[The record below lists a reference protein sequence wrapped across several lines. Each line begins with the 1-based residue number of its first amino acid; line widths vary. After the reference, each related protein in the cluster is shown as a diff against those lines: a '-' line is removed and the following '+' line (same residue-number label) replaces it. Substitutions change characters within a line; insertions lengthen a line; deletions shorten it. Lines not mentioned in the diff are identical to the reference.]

1 MELHFHKYQGTGNDF
16 VLIENLSGNIQL
28 SNEQVKFICNRRFGI
43 GADGLMLLENEPGYD
58 FKMIYYNS
66 DGNLSSMCGN
76 GGRCI
81 TAFAKKLN
89 LIVSKCTFLA
99 IDGPHEATINENNI
113 VSLKMQDVKSIEEGN
128 DYYYL
133 NTGSPHYVKFVEN
146 LKEFDVYNQGKA
158 IRYNDRFAIDGTN
171 VNFIEKS
178 EDSLFVRTYER
189 GVENETFSCGTGVTA
204 AALVAAIS
212 GKSTN
217 KNHCQIKTL
226 GGNLEVSFDKV
237 LEQNFYNIR
246 LIGPANFVYSG
257 TILLND

>member
-1 MELHFHKYQGTGNDF
+1 MLLHFHKYQGTGNDF
-16 VLIENLSGNIQL
+16 ILIDNLSGNIQL
-28 SNEQVKFICNRRFGI
+28 NNDQVKFLCDRRFGI
-43 GADGLMLLENEPGYD
+43 GADGLMLIESEPDFD
-58 FKMIYYNS
+58 FKMVYYNS
-66 DGNLSSMCGN
+66 DGNISSMCGN

-99 IDGPHEATINENNI
+99 IDGPHEASINEDNI
-113 VSLKMQDVKSIEEGN
+113 VSLKMQDVKSIEAGN
-128 DYYYL
+128 DYFFL
-133 NTGSPHYVKFVEN
+133 NTGSPHFVKFVEN
-146 LKEFDVYNQGKA
+146 LKDFDVYNQGKS
-158 IRYNDRFAIDGTN
+158 IRYNERFSVEGTN
-171 VNFIEKS
+171 VNFIEKV

-189 GVENETFSCGTGVTA
+189 GVENETYSCGTGVTA
-204 AALVAAIS
+204 AALVAAIN
-212 GKSTN
+212 GVSTS
-217 KNHCQIKTL
+217 KNNCQIKTL